1 MMTRDHPGTSGSFIL
16 APNGPLQKAMFRV
29 CSLVSMQKG
38 DQAGIEGSNVRL
50 FGRKERRR
58 MNRKASIRLTE
69 DMKRVIT
76 EQRLGFVASVCPDGT
91 PNLSPKGTTTVWDDD
106 HLIFADICSP
116 GTVANVQLQPVV
128 EINVVDPVA
137 RKGYRFKGPATVYQ
151 EGPFFEQAVAFYR
164 ERGTTSPIQHIVLV
178 KVEHAVPLI
187 SPVYDQGKI
196 EEQVRQQWLHYWQT
210 LYAHESEAATLVGND
225 G

>member
-1 MMTRDHPGTSGSFIL
+1 
-16 APNGPLQKAMFRV
+16 
-29 CSLVSMQKG
+29 
-38 DQAGIEGSNVRL
+38 
-50 FGRKERRR
+50 

-69 DMKRVIT
+69 DMKRIVN

-91 PNLSPKGTTTVWDDD
+91 PNLSPKGTTTIWDDE

-116 GTVANVQLQPVV
+116 GTVANLQQQAVV

-137 RKGYRFKGPATVYQ
+137 RKGYRFKGPARVYQ

-164 ERGTTSPIQHIVLV
+164 ARGTTSAIQHIVLV
-178 KVEHAVPLI
+178 KVERAMPLI
-187 SPVYDQGKI
+187 SPVYDQGKT
-196 EEQVRQQWLHYWQT
+196 EEQVRQQWLQYWQM
-210 LYAHESEAATLVGND
+210 LYAQGSKAAPLAGSD

>member
-1 MMTRDHPGTSGSFIL
+1 
-16 APNGPLQKAMFRV
+16 
-29 CSLVSMQKG
+29 
-38 DQAGIEGSNVRL
+38 
-50 FGRKERRR
+50 

-91 PNLSPKGTTTVWDDD
+91 PNLSPKGTTAVWDDD

-187 SPVYDQGKI
+187 SPVYDQGKS
-196 EEQVRQQWLHYWQT
+196 EEQVRQQWLQYWQT

-225 G
+225 GEGKKRAFRTEM

>member
-1 MMTRDHPGTSGSFIL
+1 LKGAKEFYVFM
-16 APNGPLQKAMFRV
+16 KA
-29 CSLVSMQKG
+29 
-38 DQAGIEGSNVRL
+38 
-50 FGRKERRR
+50 
-58 MNRKASIRLTE
+58 KAKPQLTE
-69 DMKRVIT
+69 DMKRVIN

-91 PNLSPKGTTTVWDDD
+91 PNLSPKGTTTVWDDE

-116 GTVANVQLQPVV
+116 GTVANVQQQAVV

-164 ERGTTSPIQHIVLV
+164 QRGTTSAIQHIVLV
-178 KVEHAVPLI
+178 KVERAMPLI
-187 SPVYDQGKI
+187 SPVYDQGRT
-196 EEQVRQQWLHYWQT
+196 EEQVRHQWLQYWER
-210 LYAHESEAATLVGND
+210 LYYHGGEVATLMDND

>member
-16 APNGPLQKAMFRV
+16 APYGPLQKALFRV

-38 DQAGIEGSNVRL
+38 EQAGIEGATCVCL
-50 FGRKERRR
+50 EGRKRR

-106 HLIFADICSP
+106 HLIFA
-116 GTVANVQLQPVV
+116 

-151 EGPFFEQAVAFYR
+151 EGPFFDQAVAFYR

-178 KVEHAVPLI
+178 KVERAAPLI
-187 SPVYDQGKI
+187 SPVYDQGKT
-196 EEQVRQQWLHYWQT
+196 EEQVRQQWLQYWEM
-210 LYAHESEAATLVGND
+210 LYYHG